1 MSITLRGLIKNKTT
15 YQIHSLYKAKEMDYM
30 ETVETSIKS
39 EVKNIFAHV
48 QEAERI
54 TAFNEAWAK
63 IINEQENSRDIY
75 KTVSGI

>member
-1 MSITLRGLIKNKTT
+1 
-15 YQIHSLYKAKEMDYM
+15 M
-30 ETVETSIKS
+30 EAVESSVKS

-63 IINEQENSRDIY
+63 IINEQESARDIY
-75 KTVSGI
+75 KPVSGI